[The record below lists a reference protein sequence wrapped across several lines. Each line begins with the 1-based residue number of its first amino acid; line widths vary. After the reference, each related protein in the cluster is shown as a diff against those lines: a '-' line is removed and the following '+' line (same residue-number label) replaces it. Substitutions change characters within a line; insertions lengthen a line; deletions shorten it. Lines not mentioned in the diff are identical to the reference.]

1 MGAARPARQA
11 RQLRG
16 IALRHILHR
25 LIEFILATDSGIR
38 LKGAKIGVNINIKSA
53 TQAFVMSK
61 PASSHAASSQPA
73 THAVRPDQSSG
84 GMSKGLTNYGDNG
97 FSLFLRK
104 AFIKGAGFTDSAL
117 DRPVIGIANTG
128 SAYNPCHGNAP
139 QLIEAVKRGVMLA
152 GGLPMDFPTIS
163 IHESFAQPTSMYL
176 RNLMSMDTEEMIR
189 AQPMDAVVL
198 IGGCDKTVPAQ
209 LMGAASANIPAIQL
223 ITGSMLTGSHRGDR
237 VGACTD
243 CRRYWG
249 RFRAEEIDAQEVADV
264 NNQLVAS
271 VGTCSVMGTAST
283 MACIAEALGMT
294 VPGGASPPAVTADRI
309 RVAESTGAQAVRIA
323 RERLTI
329 DKILTAAAFENAMRV
344 LLAIGGSTNGIVH
357 LTAIA
362 GRMGFE
368 VDLKA
373 LDRMGRET
381 PVLLDL
387 KPSGQHY
394 MEDFHHAG
402 GMATLLREL
411 KPLLHLDALTVTGRT
426 LGEEIEAA
434 GPGFRQDVVRPMAN
448 PIYPQGGIAVLEG
461 NLAPGGAIIKQSA
474 ANPALMEH
482 EGRAVVF
489 ENLEDMADRID
500 NPDLDV
506 TADDILVLKNIG
518 PKGAPGM
525 PEAGYMPIPKKL
537 ALAGVKDMVRISDG
551 RMSGT
556 AFGTIVLHVMPESA
570 IGGPL
575 AQVRNGDRIRL
586 SVARREISLLVSAD
600 ELARRMQQ
608 NPVVAP
614 TGARGYHKLFLQTV
628 TQADQGVDFDFL
640 RAAQMRQTI
649 PGKK

>member
-1 MGAARPARQA
+1 MGKSNNDKGARPK
-11 RQLRG
+11 G
-16 IALRHILHR
+16 LH
-25 LIEFILATDSGIR
+25 
-38 LKGAKIGVNINIKSA
+38 
-53 TQAFVMSK
+53 
-61 PASSHAASSQPA
+61 
-73 THAVRPDQSSG
+73 
-84 GMSKGLTNYGDNG
+84 KGLTSYGDAG

-104 AFIKGAGFTDSAL
+104 AFIKGAGYTDSAL
-117 DRPVIGIANTG
+117 DRPIIGIANTG

-152 GGLPMDFPTIS
+152 GGMPMEFPTIS
-163 IHESFAQPTSMYL
+163 VHESFAAPTSMYL

-209 LMGAASANIPAIQL
+209 LMGAASAGIPAIEL
-223 ITGSMLTGSHRGDR
+223 VTGSMLTGSHRSER

-243 CRRYWG
+243 CRRFWG
-249 RFRAEEIDAQEVADV
+249 KYRADEIDDQEISDV

-283 MACIAEALGMT
+283 MACIAEALGIM

-309 RVAESTGAQAVRIA
+309 RIAEQTGTTAVAMA
-323 RERLTI
+323 RSGLTP
-329 DKILTAAAFENAMRV
+329 DKILTGKAFENALRV

-357 LTAIA
+357 LTAMA
-362 GRMGFE
+362 GRLGIEIDMAQLDAMG
-368 VDLKA
+368 A
-373 LDRMGRET
+373 ET

-394 MEDFHHAG
+394 MEDFHKAG
-402 GMATLLREL
+402 GLRTVLREL

-426 LGEEIEAA
+426 LGEELELA
-434 GPGFRQDVVRPMAN
+434 GPGFAQDVVRPFN
-448 PIYPQGGIAVLEG
+448 RPIYPQGGIAVLKG

-474 ANPALMEH
+474 AHAGLMES

-489 ENLEDMADRID
+489 ENIEDMAARID
-500 NPDLDV
+500 SDDLDV
-506 TADDILVLKNIG
+506 KADDFLVLKNIG

-525 PEAGYMPIPKKL
+525 PEAGYLPIPIKL
-537 ALAGVKDMVRISDG
+537 ARQGVKDMVRISDG

-556 AFGTIVLHVMPESA
+556 AAGTIVLHVTPESA

-586 SVARREISLLVSAD
+586 SVSKREISLLVSDA
-600 ELARRMQQ
+600 ELAQRTRQ
-608 NPVVAP
+608 NPITPP
-614 TGARGYHKLFLQTV
+614 TADRGYRKLFLQTV
-628 TQADQGVDFDFL
+628 TQADQGADFDFL
-640 RAAQMRQTI
+640 RPEHFTEKVPRRR
-649 PGKK
+649 